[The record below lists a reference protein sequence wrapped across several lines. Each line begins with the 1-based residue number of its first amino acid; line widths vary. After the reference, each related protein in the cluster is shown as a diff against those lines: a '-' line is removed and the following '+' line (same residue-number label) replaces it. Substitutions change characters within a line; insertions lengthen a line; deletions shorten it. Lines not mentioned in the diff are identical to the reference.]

1 MKRLFTILA
10 LCFGILMSTNS
21 FAAVVEPAN
30 SQQETVAQKSPSITI
45 EDIKTLSAKEIEEK
59 IGQKLNWK
67 QKLAIKLT
75 KNKLAKADK
84 AEDKPAEISGGFG
97 IGLLLGFVL
106 GLIGVLLAYVV
117 FKDKKTIKGSWLGL
131 VAVLVLIILLTV
143 VTAASVV

>member
-30 SQQETVAQKSPSITI
+30 SQQETVVQKSPSITI

-75 KNKLAKADK
+75 KNTLAKADK
-84 AEDKPAEISGGFG
+84 AADKPAEISGGFG

-117 FKDKKTIKGSWLGL
+117 FKDKKTIKGSWLGF

-143 VTAASVV
+143 VFAASVV

>member
-10 LCFGILMSTNS
+10 LCFGVLMSTNS

-30 SQQETVAQKSPSITI
+30 SQQETVTQKSPSITI

-106 GLIGVLLAYVV
+106 GLIGVLLAYLV
-117 FKDKKTIKGSWLGL
+117 FKDKQTIKGSWIGVLGL
-131 VAVLVLIILLTV
+131 IVLIILLTV
-143 VTAASVV
+143 VAAASVV

>member
-21 FAAVVEPAN
+21 FAAVVESAN
-30 SQQETVAQKSPSITI
+30 SQQETVTQKSPSITI

-117 FKDKKTIKGSWLGL
+117 FKDKQTIKGSWIGVLGL
-131 VAVLVLIILLTV
+131 IVLIILLTV
-143 VTAASVV
+143 VLAASVV

>member
-21 FAAVVEPAN
+21 FAVVGVPAN
-30 SQQETVAQKSPSITI
+30 SQQETVTQKSPSITI

-106 GLIGVLLAYVV
+106 GLIGVLLAYLV
-117 FKDKKTIKGSWLGL
+117 FKDKQTIKGSWIGVLGL
-131 VAVLVLIILLTV
+131 IVLIILLTV
-143 VTAASVV
+143 IAAASVV

>member
-10 LCFGILMSTNS
+10 LCFGILMTTNS

-30 SQQETVAQKSPSITI
+30 SQQETVTQKSPSITI

-84 AEDKPAEISGGFG
+84 AQDKPAEISGGFG

-117 FKDKKTIKGSWLGL
+117 FKDKQTIKGSWIGVLGL
-131 VAVLVLIILLTV
+131 VVLIILLTV
-143 VTAASVV
+143 VLAASVV

>member
-10 LCFGILMSTNS
+10 LCFGVLMSTNS

-30 SQQETVAQKSPSITI
+30 SQQETVTQKSQSITI

-106 GLIGVLLAYVV
+106 GLIGVLLAYLV
-117 FKDKKTIKGSWLGL
+117 FKDKQTIKGSWIGVLGL
-131 VAVLVLIILLTV
+131 IVLIILLTV
-143 VTAASVV
+143 VAAASVV

>member
-1 MKRLFTILA
+1 MKRLFTVLA
-10 LCFGILMSTNS
+10 LCFGILISTNS

-30 SQQETVAQKSPSITI
+30 SQQETVTQKSPSITI

-117 FKDKKTIKGSWLGL
+117 FKDKQTIKGSWIGFA
-131 VAVLVLIILLTV
+131 AVLVLIILLTV
-143 VTAASVV
+143 VLAASVV

>member
-30 SQQETVAQKSPSITI
+30 SQQETVTQKSQSITI

-106 GLIGVLLAYVV
+106 GLIGVLLAYLV
-117 FKDKKTIKGSWLGL
+117 FKDKQTIKGSWIGVLGL
-131 VAVLVLIILLTV
+131 IVLIILLTV
-143 VTAASVV
+143 VAAASVV

>member
-1 MKRLFTILA
+1 MKKLFAILT
-10 LCFGILMSTNS
+10 LCFGILVSSNS
-21 FAAVVEPAN
+21 FAAVVEPAS
-30 SQQETVAQKSPSITI
+30 SQEETVTQKSPSITI

-117 FKDKKTIKGSWLGL
+117 FKDKQTIKGSWLGFA
-131 VAVLVLIILLTV
+131 AVLVLIILLTV
-143 VTAASVV
+143 IAAASVV

>member
-21 FAAVVEPAN
+21 FAVVGVPAN
-30 SQQETVAQKSPSITI
+30 SQQETVTQKSPSITI

-59 IGQKLNWK
+59 VGQKLNWK

-117 FKDKKTIKGSWLGL
+117 FKDKQTIKGSWIGL
-131 VAVLVLIILLTV
+131 VAVVALILILTLVA
-143 VTAASVV
+143 AASVV

>member
-21 FAAVVEPAN
+21 FAVVGVPAN
-30 SQQETVAQKSPSITI
+30 SQQETVTQKSPSISI

-117 FKDKKTIKGSWLGL
+117 FKDKQTIKGSWIGL
-131 VAVLVLIILLTV
+131 VAVIALILILTLVA
-143 VTAASVV
+143 AASVV

>member
-1 MKRLFTILA
+1 MKRLFTIFA

-21 FAAVVEPAN
+21 FAVVGVPAN
-30 SQQETVAQKSPSITI
+30 SQQETVTQKSPSISI

-117 FKDKKTIKGSWLGL
+117 FKDKQTIKGSWIGL
-131 VAVLVLIILLTV
+131 VAVIALILILTLVA
-143 VTAASVV
+143 AASVV

>member
-1 MKRLFTILA
+1 MKKLFTILA
-10 LCFGILMSTNS
+10 LCFGTLMSTNS
-21 FAAVVEPAN
+21 YAVVAAPA
-30 SQQETVAQKSPSITI
+30 SAKQETVTQSPSISI

-117 FKDKKTIKGSWLGL
+117 FKDKPTIKGSWIGFA
-131 VAVLVLIILLTV
+131 AVLVLIILLTV
-143 VTAASVV
+143 VAAASVV

>member
-30 SQQETVAQKSPSITI
+30 SQQETVTQKSPSITI

-117 FKDKKTIKGSWLGL
+117 FKDKQTIKGSWIGVLGL
-131 VAVLVLIILLTV
+131 VVLIILLTV
-143 VTAASVV
+143 VLAASVV